1 MPNHVVHV
9 EDRRRLR
16 QILTIGF
23 KAFEPTINFQQFH
36 TGDAALPYITANGR
50 SVDLFILALHFP
62 GALDGLTLA
71 RHIRELGIAA
81 SIVLTSGSEAPAP
94 AVLGSLDC
102 EFYSTP
108 WQIIQLAPQ
117 LLNYP
122 LPHRSTIGD
131 NPAGEGLGGGPREPS
146 PQPTRSQRALRCPTC
161 GQPRQLN
168 QALCPHCGRIFLS
181 ANKLQ
186 TRPRSTAY
194 GHMVRAWSKGQVTL
208 DAQHDIVLQIR
219 NEPLVL
225 PQADELIL
233 GWPTALDEQR
243 VVDLSPWGAQGL
255 GVARRHLRLVRE
267 HGLLHAIDLNST
279 NGTWIDGRRLIPNSQ
294 YVVRDGDHLSLATL
308 HVRVSFQPSQD
319 SGVPPQGATRE
330 RPNAPTGSRG

>member
-1 MPNHVVHV
+1 MSSHVVHV

-23 KAFEPTINFQQFH
+23 KAFEPTIKLQQFR
-36 TGDAALPYITANGR
+36 TGDAALPYITANGH

-102 EFYSTP
+102 EFYSNP

-122 LPHRSTIGD
+122 LPHRSTTGD
-131 NPAGEGLGGGPREPS
+131 SPAREGPGGGPREPS
-146 PQPTRSQRALRCPTC
+146 PQPTRSKRALRCPTC
-161 GQPRQLN
+161 GQPRQPN

-181 ANKLQ
+181 ADKLQ
-186 TRPRSTAY
+186 TGPRSTAY
-194 GHMVRAWSKGQVTL
+194 GPGVRAWSKGPVTL
-208 DAQHDIVLQIR
+208 DGQHDIVLQIR

-225 PQADELIL
+225 PQANELIL
-233 GWPTALDEQR
+233 GWPTALDEQG
-243 VVDLSPWGAQGL
+243 VVDLSPWGAKGL
-255 GVARRHLRLVRE
+255 GVSRRHLRLVRE

-279 NGTWIDGRRLIPNSQ
+279 NGTWIDGRRLVPNSQ
-294 YVVRDGDHLSLATL
+294 YVVRDGDYLSLANL
-308 HVRVSFQPSQD
+308 RMRVSFQPSED
-319 SGVPPQGATRE
+319 TRVSPQGGTIA
-330 RPNAPTGSRG
+330 RPNAPTGSSS